1 VVVGEGDIRR
11 GLRDGRGTV
20 LVVDDERSYRV
31 LLDMN
36 LRRAGY
42 RVVQAATGEEG
53 LSALE
58 QESPDLVILDLR
70 LPDMEGEEICR
81 RIRIHPSFRDLPV
94 VMLTARADQINK
106 IRGLQLGAD
115 DYVTKPFDVDELVAR
130 IGAVLRRARR
140 RGGAPVGAVMPV
152 APPQPYAHGDLEIDV
167 VRPRVAVKGVDV
179 TCTPT
184 EYRLLAVLVENAG
197 KVLVQDE
204 LLRRVWG
211 PGYEGEGALLH
222 TAMWRLRRKLGD
234 DPRRPRHLLSLRG
247 VGYSLAAPVA
257 SDERHPFET
266 GAGTPDSPAT
276 L

>member
-1 VVVGEGDIRR
+1 VVLGEGDTRR
-11 GLRDGRGTV
+11 GLREGRGTV
-20 LVVDDERSYRV
+20 LVVDDERSYRI

-42 RVVQAATGEEG
+42 RVVQAGTGQEG
-53 LSALE
+53 LAVLE

-70 LPDMEGEEICR
+70 LPDMEGEEVCR
-81 RIRIHPSFRDLPV
+81 RIRIHPAFRDLPV

-115 DYVTKPFDVDELVAR
+115 DYVTKPFDIDELVAR

-140 RGGAPVGAVMPV
+140 RGGLPTGGAVST
-152 APPQPYAHGDLEIDV
+152 APAAPYAHGDLEIDV
-167 VRPRVAVKGVDV
+167 VRPRVVVKGVDV
-179 TCTPT
+179 ICTPT

-234 DPRRPRHLLSLRG
+234 DPRQPRHLLSLRG
-247 VGYSLAAPVA
+247 VGYSLAAP
-257 SDERHPFET
+257 DERDPAESQP
-266 GAGTPDSPAT
+266 GAPEAPAAS
-276 L
+276 